1 MRLQV
6 DEPLEKV
13 GDVKEALH
21 DLGLG
26 SAQPAHGD
34 VHPCREVAERAVP
47 LVAGRVLPLAVHVGL
62 GAVLS
67 LLTVGGPVLPQGV
80 H

>member
-13 GDVKEALH
+13 GDVKEAVHNLC
-21 DLGLG
+21 LGA
-26 SAQPAHGD
+26 AQPSHGD
-34 VHPCREVAERAVP
+34 IHLAGEVAERAVP
-47 LVAGRVLPLAVHVGL
+47 LFAGRVLPLAVHVGL
-62 GAVLS
+62 GTVFS
-67 LLTVGGPVLPQGV
+67 LLTVWGPVLPQGV

>member
-13 GDVKEALH
+13 GDVKEAVHNLC
-21 DLGLG
+21 LGA
-26 SAQPAHGD
+26 AQPSHGD
-34 VHPCREVAERAVP
+34 IHLAGEVAERAVP
-47 LVAGRVLPLAVHVGL
+47 LLAGRVLPLAVHVGL
-62 GAVLS
+62 GTVFS
-67 LLTVGGPVLPQGV
+67 LLTVWGPVLPQGV